1 MSWLDDV
8 ARVVLD
14 LVDRHSDQ
22 PLRDRLAAAQ
32 RVRSELPAE
41 PAQVQLYLDELISAA
56 QFTARGIIPP
66 ARARLSGAVPLIE
79 LSPMLGYLVF
89 RVAAAD
95 PDRTGEAHD
104 LLLRLLE
111 PALAATAPPSIPSIP
126 PMTAIARYDMAASAI
141 LADALPPTGDVNDS
155 LWRAWVLLSVGRA
168 DAAAEML
175 AHLLQHGP
183 DDVRKTLAASRG
195 LVERCVLGRP
205 EVARRLLDSVIPRL
219 QPRSSL
225 SSATLHSLVM
235 LVDACSDEGQAQAFV
250 QRLAPDA
257 TDEDFLS
264 WASAA
269 SQSEFQRAAAA
280 FACAGLAATGSH
292 TCADLA
298 VFRLAASDGAR
309 RAIEIALA
317 TDWAPDHPHLDL
329 LFERCVQVAE
339 DDDQL
344 LRLAARAAS
353 LGLDVATRHEVL
365 GGPKYEE
372 LLNALTLHTLEQD
385 GPGKA
390 LSLAQRTAFSDHRTP
405 AALALWV
412 DFYIELGRLDD
423 ALAMAEQL
431 VGAWPDHPVPHLK
444 VAQCLMWLDLR
455 AETEASLRAAAD
467 RLARL
472 PRAAVDVLEALARYD
487 LDTARRRAAAAI
499 ADPAFAAIA
508 PELRRLHDDLAA
520 EERE

>member
-14 LVDRHSDQ
+14 LLGRQSDQ
-22 PLRDRLAAAQ
+22 PLQDRLSAAQ

-41 PAQVQLYLDELISAA
+41 PAHVQLYLDELICAA
-56 QFTARGIIPP
+56 QFTARGILPA

-95 PDRTGEAHD
+95 PERTGEAHD
-104 LLLRLLE
+104 LLLRLVE
-111 PALAATAPPSIPSIP
+111 PALAATPPSSIP
-126 PMTAIARYDMAASAI
+126 VTAIARYDMAASAMV
-141 LADALPPTGDVNDS
+141 ADALPPTGDVSDS
-155 LWRAWVLLSVGRA
+155 LWRAWVLLSVGRR
-168 DAAAEML
+168 DAATEML
-175 AHLLQHGP
+175 AHLLERGSG
-183 DDVRKTLAASRG
+183 DVRETLAASRG
-195 LVERCVLGRP
+195 LVEKCVLGRP
-205 EVARRLLDSVIPRL
+205 DVARRLLDSVIPRL

-225 SSATLHSLVM
+225 SSATLHSLVI
-235 LVDACSDEGQAQAFV
+235 LIDACRDEGRAQAFV

-292 TCADLA
+292 ACAEMA
-298 VFRLAASDGAR
+298 VFRLSASDGAR
-309 RAIEIALA
+309 RAIEIVLA
-317 TDWAPDHPHLDL
+317 TDWAADHPRLDL

-339 DDDQL
+339 NDDQL

-353 LGLDVATRHEVL
+353 LGLDVATRDEVL
-365 GGPKYEE
+365 GGPRYEE
-372 LLNALTLHTLEQD
+372 LVNALALHRLDKD

-412 DFYIELGRLDD
+412 DFHIELGRLDD
-423 ALAMAEQL
+423 ALAIAEQL
-431 VGAWPDHPVPHLK
+431 LGAWPDHPLPHLK

-455 AETEASLRAAAD
+455 AETEASLLAAAD
-467 RLARL
+467 RLGRL
-472 PRAAVDVLEALARYD
+472 PRAAVDVLKALARYD
-487 LDTARRRAAAAI
+487 LDEARGRAADAI
-499 ADPAFAAIA
+499 ADPAFAAVA
-508 PELRRLHDDLAA
+508 PELRRLHDDLLA
-520 EERE
+520 EARV

>member
-14 LVDRHSDQ
+14 LVYRQSDQ
-22 PLRDRLAAAQ
+22 PLQDRLAAAQ
-32 RVRSELPAE
+32 RVRSEVPAE
-41 PAQVQLYLDELISAA
+41 PAHVRLYLDELISAA
-56 QFTARGIIPP
+56 QFTARGILPA

-95 PDRTGEAHD
+95 PERTGEAHD

-111 PALAATAPPSIPSIP
+111 PALAATAPSSMP
-126 PMTAIARYDMAASAI
+126 PVTAIARYDIAASAM
-141 LADALPPTGDVNDS
+141 LADALPPTSDVSDS
-155 LWRAWVLLSVGRA
+155 LWRAWVLLSVSRP
-168 DAAAEML
+168 DAATEML
-175 AHLLQHGP
+175 AHLLERGSG
-183 DDVRKTLAASRG
+183 DVRETLAASRG
-195 LVERCVLGRP
+195 LVEKCVLGRP

-235 LVDACSDEGQAQAFV
+235 LIDACSDEGRAQAFV

-298 VFRLAASDGAR
+298 VFRLAASGGAR

-317 TDWAPDHPHLDL
+317 TDWAPDHPRLDM
-329 LFERCVQVAE
+329 LFERCLQVAE
-339 DDDQL
+339 NDDQL
-344 LRLAARAAS
+344 HRLAARAAS
-353 LGLDVATRHEVL
+353 LGLEVATRDEVL

-372 LLNALTLHTLEQD
+372 MLNALALHRLDHD

-390 LSLAQRTAFSDHRTP
+390 LSLAQRTAFGDHSTP

-412 DFYIELGRLDD
+412 DFHIDLGRLDD
-423 ALAMAEQL
+423 ALAIAEQL
-431 VGAWPDHPVPHLK
+431 VGAWSDHPLPHLK

-455 AETEASLRAAAD
+455 AETEASLLAAAD

-472 PRAAVDVLEALARYD
+472 PRAAVDVLKALARYD
-487 LDTARRRAAAAI
+487 LDGARTRAADAI
-499 ADPAFAAIA
+499 ADPAFVAVA
-508 PELRRLHDDLAA
+508 PELRRLQDDLLA
-520 EERE
+520 EARA

>member
-14 LVDRHSDQ
+14 LLGRQSDQ
-22 PLRDRLAAAQ
+22 PLQDRLAAAQ

-41 PAQVQLYLDELISAA
+41 PVHVRIYLDELISAA
-56 QFTARGIIPP
+56 QFTARGILPA

-95 PDRTGEAHD
+95 PERTGEAHD
-104 LLLRLLE
+104 LVLRLLE
-111 PALAATAPPSIPSIP
+111 PALAATAPPSIPP
-126 PMTAIARYDMAASAI
+126 VTAMARYDMAASAM

-175 AHLLQHGP
+175 AHLLQDGP
-183 DDVRKTLAASRG
+183 GDVRKTLAACRG

-235 LVDACSDEGQAQAFV
+235 LVDACSDEGRALAFV

-257 TDEDFLS
+257 TEEDFLS

-292 TCADLA
+292 ACADLA

-317 TDWAPDHPHLDL
+317 TDWAPDHPRLDL

-339 DDDQL
+339 NDDQL

-353 LGLDVATRHEVL
+353 LGLDVATRDGVL
-365 GGPKYEE
+365 GGSKYEE
-372 LLNALTLHTLEQD
+372 MLNALALHTLDQD

-390 LSLAQRTAFSDHRTP
+390 LSLAQRTAFADHRTP

-412 DFYIELGRLDD
+412 DFHIELGRLDD
-423 ALAMAEQL
+423 ALAIAEQL
-431 VGAWPDHPVPHLK
+431 VGAWPDHPLPHLK

-455 AETEASLRAAAD
+455 AETEASLLAAAD

-472 PRAAVDVLEALARYD
+472 PRAAIDVLKALARYD
-487 LDTARRRAAAAI
+487 LDGARWRAADAI
-499 ADPAFAAIA
+499 ADPAFAAVA
-508 PELRRLHDDLAA
+508 PELRRLHDDLLA
-520 EERE
+520 EARV

>member
-14 LVDRHSDQ
+14 LVYRHTDQ
-22 PLRDRLAAAQ
+22 PLQDRLAAAQ

-41 PAQVQLYLDELISAA
+41 PAHMQLYVDELISAA
-56 QFTARGIIPP
+56 QFTARGILPP

-95 PDRTGEAHD
+95 PDRTDEAHD
-104 LLLRLLE
+104 LLLRLVE
-111 PALAATAPPSIPSIP
+111 PALAATAPRSIPSI
-126 PMTAIARYDMAASAI
+126 TAMARYDMAASAI
-141 LADALPPTGDVNDS
+141 LADALRPTGEVSDS
-155 LWRAWVLLSVGRA
+155 LSRAWVLLSVGRA

-183 DDVRKTLAASRG
+183 DDVRRTLAASRG
-195 LVERCVLGRP
+195 LVERCILGRP
-205 EVARRLLDSVIPRL
+205 EVAGRLLDSVIPRL

-235 LVDACSDEGQAQAFV
+235 LIDACSDEGRAQAFV
-250 QRLAPDA
+250 QRLSPDA

-264 WASAA
+264 WASGA

-292 TCADLA
+292 MCAELA

-317 TDWAPDHPHLDL
+317 TDWAPDHPRLGL

-344 LRLAARAAS
+344 LWLAARAAS
-353 LGLDVATRHEVL
+353 LGLDIATRHEVL

-372 LLNALTLHTLEQD
+372 LLNALALHKLEQD
-385 GPGKA
+385 GPGQA
-390 LSLAQRTAFSDHRTP
+390 LSFAQRTAFSDHRTP

-412 DFYIELGRLDD
+412 DFHIELGRLDD
-423 ALAMAEQL
+423 ALSLAEQL
-431 VGAWPDHPVPHLK
+431 VGAWPDHPLPHLK
-444 VAQCLMWLDLR
+444 IAQCLMWLDLR

-472 PRAAVDVLEALARYD
+472 PRAAVDVLKALARYD
-487 LDTARRRAAAAI
+487 LEGARGKAAGAI
-499 ADPAFAAIA
+499 ADPAFAAVA
-508 PELRRLHDDLAA
+508 PELRRLHDDLLA
-520 EERE
+520 EARV